1 MLFVDIYF
9 QINVFRNNSVNIKEV
24 FFMNNLDKPP
34 IIAMLRLVSIVIIVI
49 KFPTLSKDSSD
60 IFSSSCVICFSKFH
74 IFYQKVVK
82 IGHRKEMV
90 PGISRILVPLVLG
103 RPRSRKRQPP
113 GAREV

>member
-24 FFMNNLDKPP
+24 FLMNNLYKPP

-60 IFSSSCVICFSKFH
+60 IFPSSCVICFSKFH
-74 IFYQKVVK
+74 IFYQK
-82 IGHRKEMV
+82 GHKKEMV

-103 RPRSRKRQPP
+103 RSRSRKRQPP